1 MTRVS
6 EQEEG
11 HVKRKVSVADI
22 DSVHLYG
29 QHDANLRLLQ
39 DSFDATVTARGGEI
53 TIEGELREVEQIETI
68 LTEMAKLVRRGRTV
82 GRADIEYA
90 MGMVGAD
97 RAEEL
102 SRFYDAEKPLSGL
115 KKPVQPR
122 TVGQK
127 SYVEAMLKN
136 DIVVSIGPA
145 GTGKT
150 YLAVAMAVSALRQKE
165 VERIALVRPAVEA
178 GESLG
183 YLPGDYQEKIA
194 PYLRPLYD
202 ALRDMMDP
210 ERVKR
215 LIDNG
220 TIEVIP
226 LAYMRGRTLNDA
238 FVILDEAQNSTMPQM
253 KMFLTR
259 LGFNSRAVITGDI
272 TQIDLANSDMSGL
285 VRIQDILS
293 GIDGIA
299 FSYLGESDVVR
310 HRLVREI
317 VKAFDR
323 YVHARES
330 NTGSGN
336 GSSAPYVGSPG
347 EGAEPPV
354 DGGSGGGGEQ

>member
-1 MTRVS
+1 M
-6 EQEEG
+6 
-11 HVKRKVSVADI
+11 KRKISVEDI

-29 QHDANLRLLQ
+29 RRDANLRLLR
-39 DSFDATVTARGGEI
+39 DSFTASITARGGEI
-53 TIEGELREVEQIETI
+53 IIEGDDDEVERVVAV
-68 LTEMAKLVRRGRTV
+68 LSEMANLVRRGRAV
-82 GRADIEYA
+82 RREDVSYA
-90 MGMVGAD
+90 VGMVKDD
-97 RAEEL
+97 RGEEL
-102 SRFYDAEKPLSGL
+102 SRLYAGGVCLTGL
-115 KKPVQPR
+115 KKPVEPK

-127 SYVEAMLKN
+127 EYVEAMEKN

-150 YLAVAMAVSALRQKE
+150 YLAVAMAVAALRLKK
-165 VERIALVRPAVEA
+165 VERIVLVRPAVEA

-183 YLPGDYQEKIA
+183 YLPGDYHEKIA

-215 LIDNG
+215 LTEIG
-220 TIEVIP
+220 TLEVIP

-272 TQIDLANSDMSGL
+272 TQIDLANKEMSGL
-285 VRIQDILS
+285 VRIQDVLADIE
-293 GIDGIA
+293 GIE
-299 FSYLGESDVVR
+299 FVYLTESDVVR

-317 VKAFDR
+317 VKAFER
-323 YVHARES
+323 FAAIKQSE
-330 NTGSGN
+330 
-336 GSSAPYVGSPG
+336 AG
-347 EGAEPPV
+347 EGN
-354 DGGSGGGGEQ
+354 

>member
-1 MTRVS
+1 LKT
-6 EQEEG
+6 
-11 HVKRKVSVADI
+11 KISVHDI

-29 QHDANLRLLQ
+29 RNDSNLRLLQ
-39 DSFDATVTARGGEI
+39 DSFSARVTARGGEI
-53 TIEGELREVEQIETI
+53 TIEGDDAEVRQIEAI
-68 LTEMAKLVRRGRTV
+68 LSEMAKLVRGGRSV
-82 GRADIEYA
+82 RREDVEYA
-90 MGMVGAD
+90 VRMVRSD
-97 RAEEL
+97 RTEEL
-102 SRFYDAEKPLSGL
+102 SRFYSGGTRLAGL
-115 KKPVQPR
+115 KKPVEPK

-127 SYVEAMLKN
+127 KYVEAMREH

-150 YLAVAMAVSALRQKE
+150 YLAVAMAVAALRQKE
-165 VERIALVRPAVEA
+165 VERIVLVRPAVEA

-183 YLPGDYQEKIA
+183 YLPGDYHEKIA

-202 ALRDMMDP
+202 ALREMMDP

-215 LIDNG
+215 LTEIG

-272 TQIDLANSDMSGL
+272 TQIDLANSEMSGL
-285 VRIQDILS
+285 VRIQEILAD
-293 GIDGIA
+293 IDGIA
-299 FSYLGESDVVR
+299 FVYLSEDDVVR

-317 VKAFDR
+317 VKAFER
-323 YVHARES
+323 YAEIKES
-330 NTGSGN
+330 RSE
-336 GSSAPYVGSPG
+336 
-347 EGAEPPV
+347 EG
-354 DGGSGGGGEQ
+354 D

>member
-1 MTRVS
+1 M
-6 EQEEG
+6 
-11 HVKRKVSVADI
+11 KKKISVEDI

-29 QHDANLRLLQ
+29 RRDANLRLLQ
-39 DSFDATVTARGGEI
+39 DSFDAHIIARGGEI
-53 TIEGELREVEQIETI
+53 TIDGESEEVEQVTAI
-68 LTEMAKLVRRGRTV
+68 LTELASLVRRGRTV
-82 GRADIEYA
+82 RREDVSYA
-90 MGMVGAD
+90 VRMVKENRGD
-97 RAEEL
+97 EL
-102 SRFYDAEKPLSGL
+102 SRFYAGGVRLAGL
-115 KKPVQPR
+115 KKPVEPK

-127 SYVEAMLKN
+127 EYVEAMEKN

-150 YLAVAMAVSALRQKE
+150 YLAVAMAVAALRLKK
-165 VERIALVRPAVEA
+165 VERIVLVRPAVEA

-183 YLPGDYQEKIA
+183 YLPGDYHEKIA

-215 LIDNG
+215 LSEIG
-220 TIEVIP
+220 TLEVIP

-272 TQIDLANSDMSGL
+272 TQIDLANREMSGL
-285 VRIQDILS
+285 VRVQEVLAD
-293 GIDGIA
+293 IDGIK
-299 FSYLGESDVVR
+299 FVYLTESDVVR

-317 VKAFDR
+317 VRAFER
-323 YVHARES
+323 FAAMKE
-330 NTGSGN
+330 
-336 GSSAPYVGSPG
+336 AEAG
-347 EGAEPPV
+347 EGN
-354 DGGSGGGGEQ
+354 

>member
-1 MTRVS
+1 M
-6 EQEEG
+6 
-11 HVKRKVSVADI
+11 KRTISVEDI

-29 QHDANLRLLQ
+29 RNDVNLRLIH
-39 DSFDATVTARGGEI
+39 DSFDVKVTARSGEI
-53 TIEGELREVEQIETI
+53 TIVGDDDVVAKVETV
-68 LTEMAKLVRRGRTV
+68 LTEMANLVRRGRTV
-82 GRADIEYA
+82 RREDVSYA
-90 MGMVGAD
+90 IRMVQSDHG
-97 RAEEL
+97 EEL
-102 SRFYDAEKPLSGL
+102 SEFYANGGRLKGL
-115 KKPVQPR
+115 KKPVEPK

-127 SYVEAMLKN
+127 RYVDAMQKH

-150 YLAVAMAVSALRQKE
+150 YLAVAMAVAALRQKD
-165 VERIALVRPAVEA
+165 VERIVLVRPAVEA

-183 YLPGDYQEKIA
+183 YLPGNYEEKIA

-215 LIDNG
+215 LTEIG

>member
-1 MTRVS
+1 M
-6 EQEEG
+6 
-11 HVKRKVSVADI
+11 KRRISVEDI
-22 DSVHLYG
+22 DSIHLYG
-29 QHDANLRLLQ
+29 RRDGNLRLLR
-39 DSFDATVTARGGEI
+39 DSFDVQVTARGGEI
-53 TIEGELREVEQIETI
+53 ILEGDEDTVDKVETVIDQ
-68 LTEMAKLVRRGRTV
+68 MASLVRRGRTV
-82 GRADIEYA
+82 RREDVLYAVRMVKENRLGELADLYS
-90 MGMVGAD
+90 GAA
-97 RAEEL
+97 RLA
-102 SRFYDAEKPLSGL
+102 GL
-115 KKPVQPR
+115 KRPVEPK
-122 TVGQK
+122 TIGQK
-127 SYVEAMLKN
+127 QYVEAMETN

-150 YLAVAMAVSALRQKE
+150 YLAVAMAVAALRLKT
-165 VERIALVRPAVEA
+165 VERIVLVRPAVEA

-215 LIDNG
+215 LTEIG

-272 TQIDLANSDMSGL
+272 TQIDLANREMSGL
-285 VRIQDILS
+285 VRVQDVLS
-293 GIDGIA
+293 DIDGIE
-299 FSYLGESDVVR
+299 FVYLGENDVVR

-317 VKAFDR
+317 VKAFER
-323 YVHARES
+323 YAS
-330 NTGSGN
+330 IKGATD
-336 GSSAPYVGSPG
+336 G
-347 EGAEPPV
+347 EGE
-354 DGGSGGGGEQ
+354 

>member
-1 MTRVS
+1 
-6 EQEEG
+6 
-11 HVKRKVSVADI
+11 VKRKVSVADI
-22 DSVHLYG
+22 DTLHLYG
-29 QHDANLRLLQ
+29 RHDTNLRLLQ
-39 DSFDATVTARGGEI
+39 DSFDARVTARGGEI
-53 TIEGELREVEQIETI
+53 IIEGEQSEVEQIETI
-68 LTEMAKLVRRGRTV
+68 ITEMAKLVRRGRTV
-82 GRADIEYA
+82 RRADVEYA
-90 MGMVGAD
+90 MGMVGSD

-102 SRFYDAEKPLSGL
+102 SRFYDAEKPLTGL

-136 DIVVSIGPA
+136 DIVAAIGPA

-165 VERIALVRPAVEA
+165 VARIALVRPAVEA

-183 YLPGDYQEKIA
+183 YLPGDYQDKIA

-210 ERVKR
+210 ERVKH

-272 TQIDLANSDMSGL
+272 TQIDLANREMSGL

-299 FSYLGESDVVR
+299 FSYLTESDVVR

-323 YVHARES
+323 YVKATENAGRNS
-330 NTGSGN
+330 SGST
-336 GSSAPYVGSPG
+336 SPYVGTPG
-347 EGAEPPV
+347 EGAAN
-354 DGGSGGGGEQ
+354 GSGSDAGEEGDQ